1 MVVIE
6 VYKVYHV
13 FRFMRRM
20 MTETGVRTKD
30 MHLVGHS
37 LGAHIAS
44 YVSYHLGKVARIT
57 GQY

>member
-1 MVVIE
+1 MVVTE
-6 VYKVYHV
+6 VYKAHHV

-57 GQY
+57 G